1 MLVFPIQLFT
11 VGQQVDQRSQ
21 LEDALTSAFEAEQAG
36 KVLGGATG
44 MDNTYIDLVLFDGN
58 RSRHLVKSVMASTPY
73 AEAYR
78 QAPFAGPPS
87 P

>member
-1 MLVFPIQLFT
+1 MLVIPIHLFT
-11 VGQQVDQRSQ
+11 AGQQVDQRSQ
-21 LEDALTSAFEAEQAG
+21 LEDALTSAFKAEQAG

-44 MDNTYIDLVLFDGN
+44 MDNAYIDLVLFDGN

-78 QAPFAGPPS
+78 QAPFAGPPG